1 MRIKF
6 YSMKRL
12 FALCMLTMAAFV
24 AKAQVPATESINCIP
39 TYPNTCGVYITNV
52 TTLLGILNISNNT
65 TCSSPGYTSYTGSGK
80 TLEINA
86 GQTFQVSANYNN
98 AGINLARW
106 AVWID
111 YNHDGL
117 YDNNIYNPTT
127 HTGELVASA
136 TSSAGITV
144 TSNAFAKDG
153 ATKMRVRLFVGQ
165 DPQKNTQLPL
175 YIAYPTGPLAA
186 CTTVSS
192 VYWGETEDYDVII
205 HNPCK
210 KIPSVS
216 ITNVTSK
223 GADIS
228 WTVNGNERWVEYMI
242 DQSPNDPGNGNF
254 LLNNTQTSI
263 HVPDTNTR
271 HINCN
276 TKYYFHI
283 RDVCDTDSHSQAT
296 WSYGPWRL
304 DSFTTPPCCDVPPI
318 TVDNIT
324 SNTAIASWG
333 PVTSV
338 IQYEYAV
345 SISDSPEPTGG
356 TRYNG
361 TTTLLPGL
369 DCSREYY
376 FFLRALC
383 SPTPT
388 SDWGIDSFLTQPCT
402 SIDNSPVLPEFK
414 LNAYPNPTRNVVTL
428 SVMHGI
434 KREVG
439 AIEVMDVTGKVLKT
453 AVMDGDKLDLNLN
466 DVPSGL
472 YMIRYSDEQRT
483 QVIKVR
489 RE

>member
-1 MRIKF
+1 
-6 YSMKRL
+6 MKRL
-12 FALCMLTMAAFV
+12 FALCMVLFAAHSV
-24 AKAQVPATESINCIP
+24 QAQTWCTP
-39 TYPNTCGVYITNV
+39 TAFPSGCTSALYLSLVHTD
-52 TTLLGILNISNNT
+52 LGIQNIDNPS
-65 TCSSPGYTSYTGSGK
+65 TCDGYKYYTGTK
-80 TLEINA
+80 KVLEIMA
-86 GQTFQVSANYNN
+86 GQACSLQVQYNKP
-98 AGINLARW
+98 GQYLARMV
-106 AVWID
+106 VWID
-111 YNHDGL
+111 YNGDKL
-117 YDNNIYNPTT
+117 FNNDTYNPVTFPN
-127 HTGELVASA
+127 GEVVYSGPSNSA
-136 TSSAGITV
+136 TLIT
-144 TSNAFAKDG
+144 TNPYAKDG
-153 ATKMRVRLFVGQ
+153 LTRMRVRIYYNAN
-165 DPQKNTQLPL
+165 PTAAPLPSDVRKPN
-175 YIAYPTGPLAA
+175 AGWNVDA
-186 CTTVSS
+186 CDVNGTANPN
-192 VYWGETEDYDVII
+192 GETEDYDVIV
-205 HNPCK
+205 HNPCN

-228 WTVNGNERWVEYMI
+228 WKVNGNERLVEYMI

-271 HINCN
+271 RINCN

-283 RDVCDTDSHSQAT
+283 RDICDTESHSQAT
-296 WSYGPWRL
+296 YSYGPWRL
-304 DSFTTPPCCDVPPI
+304 DSFQTPPCCDVPPI

-439 AIEVMDVTGKVLKT
+439 TIEVMDVTGKVLKT

>member
-1 MRIKF
+1 
-6 YSMKRL
+6 MKRL
-12 FALCMLTMAAFV
+12 FTLCILTMV
-24 AKAQVPATESINCIP
+24 VGIVKAQVPQKESINCIP
-39 TYPNTCGVYITNV
+39 TYPNTCGVYIIKV
-52 TTLLGILNISNNT
+52 TTTGGIQNITNSTN
-65 TCSSPGYTSYTGSGK
+65 CASPAYTSYSGVNK
-80 TLEINA
+80 TLELNA
-86 GQTFQVSANYNN
+86 GQNFQAYADYYNQ
-98 AGINLARW
+98 GINLGRW
-106 AVWID
+106 AIWID
-111 YNHDGL
+111 YDHDGSF
-117 YDNNIYNPTT
+117 NNEIYNPTT
-127 HTGELVASA
+127 HNGEII
-136 TSSAGITV
+136 TNMTNSSTPPVIVCTP
-144 TSNAFAKDG
+144 FAKDG
-153 ATKMRVRLFVGQ
+153 PTKMRVRLFVGQ
-165 DPQKNTQLPL
+165 DPQKGPQVP
-175 YIAYPTGPLAA
+175 IGVGYPTGPLAS
-186 CTTVSS
+186 CTTASN

-228 WTVNGNERWVEYMI
+228 WTVNGNERLVEYMI

-271 HINCN
+271 RINCN

-304 DSFTTPPCCDVPPI
+304 DSFQTPACCDVPPI

-324 SNTAIASWG
+324 ANTAIASWG

-439 AIEVMDVTGKVLKT
+439 TIEVMDVTGKVLKT

>member
-12 FALCMLTMAAFV
+12 FALCILLFTVHSMQ
-24 AKAQVPATESINCIP
+24 AQYCIP
-39 TYPNTCGVYITNV
+39 TYPSGCSSYYLSNF
-52 TTLLGILNISNNT
+52 TTAGGILNINNT
-65 TCSSPGYTSYTGSGK
+65 TTCDNYKYFTGTNK
-80 TLEINA
+80 VLEINA
-86 GQTFQVSANYNN
+86 GAVCSLSINYPSP
-98 AGINLARW
+98 GMYLARA

-111 YNHDGL
+111 FDQNGIFNNSLYNAVT
-117 YDNNIYNPTT
+117 NPS
-127 HTGELVASA
+127 GECVAVI
-136 TSSAGITV
+136 SSVTV
-144 TSNAFAKDG
+144 PAIVTLNPFAKDG
-153 ATKMRVRLFVGQ
+153 ATRLRVRIFFKNPPSTIPVYGFYPLGPI
-165 DPQKNTQLPL
+165 DPCITD
-175 YIAYPTGPLAA
+175 
-186 CTTVSS
+186 VSTP
-192 VYWGETEDYDVII
+192 YGETEDYDVII

-228 WTVNGNERWVEYMI
+228 WTVNGNERLVEYMI

-271 HINCN
+271 RINCN

-283 RDVCDTDSHSQAT
+283 RDICDTESHSQAT
-296 WSYGPWRL
+296 YSYGPWRL

>member
-1 MRIKF
+1 
-6 YSMKRL
+6 MKKL
-12 FALCMLTMAAFV
+12 FALCILLFTFHNV
-24 AKAQVPATESINCIP
+24 EAQYCIP
-39 TYPNTCGVYITNV
+39 TYPSGCNPNLYISDV
-52 TTLLGILNISNNT
+52 TTGGAIQNISNLGTGCNN
-65 TCSSPGYTSYTGSGK
+65 YTYYTGTK
-80 TLEINA
+80 KVVEVNA
-86 GQTFQVSANYNN
+86 GSTFTVQVVYPK
-98 AGINLARW
+98 AGQNLART
-106 AVWID
+106 AVYID
-111 YNHDGL
+111 YDQNQIF
-117 YDNNIYNPTT
+117 DNNPYNPITMPKGEFVVNLVGTT
-127 HTGELVASA
+127 A
-136 TSSAGITV
+136 TPITV
-144 TSNAFAKDG
+144 NPFAKDG
-153 ATKMRVRLFVGQ
+153 VTRLRFRIFYKTT
-165 DPQKNTQLPL
+165 DPTALPL
-175 YIAYPTGPLAA
+175 FGYYPTGTFDACQTWSGAA
-186 CTTVSS
+186 
-192 VYWGETEDYDVII
+192 YGETEDYDIII

-210 KIPSVS
+210 KIPSVN

-263 HVPDTNTR
+263 HVPDTNTTR
-271 HINCN
+271 INCN

-283 RDVCDTDSHSQAT
+283 RDVCDTESHSQAT

-304 DSFTTPPCCDVPPI
+304 DSFQTPPCCDVPPI